1 MPMHQRRIVP
11 VIHLACALLLAATF
25 AWARAA
31 ELGDVA
37 VSSHIGQPLV
47 ADIELTN
54 VADPAQAV
62 SVRLASPDVYKGA
75 NIGIHPALAS
85 VNLSVMRRDGRQFLH
100 ITSVKSVDT
109 EYIHLFLD
117 LGEGG
122 KRSIRA
128 ATLWLTPDPTPP
140 APAPLPVPV
149 ALPSA
154 KPAMAAPDA
163 TTRATVPVLSL
174 PRKAAPASCPAMSD
188 EKVKACAAID
198 YKNGLL
204 SAQIVELEE
213 KVKALQLAMA
223 AKSEP
228 AASAP
233 KPAPV
238 AHAKPVTP
246 PLLVPKPKPAPVEEA
261 GFPWLWVSLGV
272 LLIAAIGGGVY
283 FVISRKKTQS
293 VETAAADSVAWYTRL
308 TARFKR
314 KPKPIL
320 EVPEEVAAEQA

>member
-1 MPMHQRRIVP
+1 MPMYQRRIVP
-11 VIHLACALLLAATF
+11 VLHLACALLLAATF
-25 AWARAA
+25 ACAQAA
-31 ELGDVA
+31 ELGDIA

-54 VADPAQAV
+54 VADPVQAV

-75 NIGIHPALAS
+75 NIAIHPALAS
-85 VNLSVMRRDGRQFLH
+85 INLSVMRRDGRQFLH
-100 ITSVKSVDT
+100 ITSVKAVDT

-128 ATLWLTPDPTPP
+128 ATLWLTPDPAPP
-140 APAPLPVPV
+140 APVPVPLPSPAAKPATAVVDAATRAPVPV
-149 ALPSA
+149 LA
-154 KPAMAAPDA
+154 
-163 TTRATVPVLSL
+163 L
-174 PRKAAPASCPAMSD
+174 PRKAAPAACPVAMSD
-188 EKVKACAAID
+188 EKAKACAAID

-223 AKSEP
+223 AKSEA

-233 KPAPV
+233 KAAPV
-238 AHAKPVTP
+238 APAKPMTP
-246 PLLVPKPKPAPVEEA
+246 PLVVPKPKAAHVEEA
-261 GFPWLWVSLGV
+261 GFPWLWGSLGV
-272 LLIAAIGGGVY
+272 LLLAAIGGAV
-283 FVISRKKTQS
+283 FFFISRKKTPS

-308 TARFKR
+308 VARFKR

-320 EVPEEVAAEQA
+320 DVPEEAAAEQA